1 MRRSNPSTDLH
12 LCGSAPASEHRIRH
26 SRLAALRSSFA
37 DESGSAS
44 LEFIVAGVLLLV
56 PIMYLMLALGTIQ
69 GQSLGVE
76 AAARHA
82 ARAIS
87 TATDAD
93 DATDRAERVL
103 ASIAE
108 EYGID
113 PAELQIGWDCADAA
127 DECPSAGTTLVVTVQ
142 TRAVLPFMPPVFGLD
157 DVAAVP
163 VEASAVQKVSRF
175 WGTAP

>member
-1 MRRSNPSTDLH
+1 MLRSSRSTDLR
-12 LCGSAPASEHRIRH
+12 A
-26 SRLAALRSSFA
+26 RLRRVLA
-37 DESGSAS
+37 DDAGSAS
-44 LEFIVAGVLLLV
+44 LEFIVGGVLLLV
-56 PIMYLMLALGTIQ
+56 PIVYLMLALGTIQ

-93 DATDRAERVL
+93 DAAQRADLVL
-103 ASIAE
+103 ASVAE

-113 PAELQIGWDCADAA
+113 AGELDISWQCTDSPG
-127 DECPSAGTTLVVTVQ
+127 ECPAAGATLVVTVR
-142 TRAVLPFMPPVFGLD
+142 TRAELPLMPPIFNLD
-157 DVAAVP
+157 QIAAVP

-175 WGTAP
+175 WGTTL

>member
-1 MRRSNPSTDLH
+1 MRRSNPST
-12 LCGSAPASEHRIRH
+12 ERRIRVAAPSLERRIER
-26 SRLAALRSSFA
+26 SRRTLLA

-44 LEFIVAGVLLLV
+44 LEFIVAGVMLLV

-93 DATDRAERVL
+93 DAADRAERVL
-103 ASIAE
+103 ASVAG

-113 PAELQIGWDCADAA
+113 PAELEVGWDCADGGG
-127 DECPSAGTTLVVTVQ
+127 ECPTAGATLIVTVR
-142 TRAVLPFMPPVFGLD
+142 TRAALPFMPPVFGLD
-157 DVAAVP
+157 DIAAVP

-175 WGTAP
+175 WGTTQ

>member
-1 MRRSNPSTDLH
+1 MPRSSPSTDVCARLH
-12 LCGSAPASEHRIRH
+12 
-26 SRLAALRSSFA
+26 RLVA
-37 DESGSAS
+37 DDEGSAS
-44 LEFIVAGVLLLV
+44 LEFIVGGVLLLV
-56 PIMYLMLALGTIQ
+56 PIVYLMLALGTIQ

-76 AAARHA
+76 AAARHT

-93 DATDRAERVL
+93 DAAERADRVL
-103 ASIAE
+103 ASVAE

-113 PAELQIGWDCADAA
+113 PGELDVAWDCTDSPG
-127 DECPSAGTTLVVTVQ
+127 ECPAAGATLVVTVR
-142 TRAVLPFMPPVFGLD
+142 TRAELPLMPPIFGLD
-157 DVAAVP
+157 QIAAVP

>member
-1 MRRSNPSTDLH
+1 MRRSNPST
-12 LCGSAPASEHRIRH
+12 ERRIRV
-26 SRLAALRSSFA
+26 SWCTALRASLA
-37 DESGSAS
+37 DEEGSAS

-76 AAARHA
+76 AAARHT

-87 TATDAD
+87 TATDPD
-93 DATDRAERVL
+93 DAAQRAERVL
-103 ASIAE
+103 ASVAG

-113 PAELQIGWDCADAA
+113 PGALDIGWDCTDAA
-127 DECPSAGTTLVVTVQ
+127 GECPSAGATFVVTVQ

-157 DVAAVP
+157 DIAAVP

-175 WGTAP
+175 WGAAP